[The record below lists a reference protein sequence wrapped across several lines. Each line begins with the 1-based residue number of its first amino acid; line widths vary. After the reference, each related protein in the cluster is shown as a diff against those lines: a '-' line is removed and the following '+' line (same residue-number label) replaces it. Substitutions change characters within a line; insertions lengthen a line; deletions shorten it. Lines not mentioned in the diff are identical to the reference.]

1 MLYIG
6 FMIYILHMLYKAY
19 IDLIF
24 RRTGKTKDKPVVIKE
39 YNEHM
44 LGVDHLDKKGLLFI
58 PSQICKVVAECV
70 LFLFIGGKV
79 NNSYTI

>member
-6 FMIYILHMLYKAY
+6 FMIYILQMLYKAY

-24 RRTGKTKDKPVVIKE
+24 RRISITKDKPEVIKE
-39 YNEHM
+39 YNDHM

-58 PSQICKVVAECV
+58 PSLICKVVAEC
-70 LFLFIGGKV
+70 LFIGGKV